1 LPEPNSAKNVSQ
13 DVFNNKKEYT
23 MPVFSP
29 FNRCLSAAQSLGL
42 AAAALLLS
50 ASAAVAQPQAL
61 LDNYTPVTLE
71 ELANPPASD
80 WLMWRGTPNNWA
92 HSPLDQINKDNVDSL
107 RLAWS
112 WTMEPGKQETT
123 PLVHDGIMFL
133 PQACD
138 FIEAVDATDGTPL
151 WEYRRATVDHVAPLS
166 CANRNGTLYKDQ
178 LIIATRDAYIVSLNA
193 TSGEVTWEQK
203 IGDWTVGQHYSGGP
217 QVFNG
222 KVITGMS
229 GCYYINTSCWIT
241 AHDADTGDELWRTN
255 TVPKI
260 GEPNGESWGD
270 VPNEQRRGGSAWMP
284 ASFDPELN
292 LIFIGVA
299 VPIPWGEI
307 QRGTRGGDVLYTN
320 STLALDAETGEI
332 QWYFQYIP
340 AGNWDQ
346 DHPFERLIV
355 ETEVTPDADAVSWM
369 NPNIASSER
378 RKVITGI
385 PGKPGIVWTL
395 DAATGDFLW
404 ATETNYQNIIVGVDV
419 EGRKGITNPEIDI
432 TEIGQQKLVCPTTQG
447 GINWNSVGYSP
458 QTNSLYTP
466 TNNTCMNF
474 ALRPVEPTVGLHHA
488 SARSSVDIGPEDTG
502 QVGQFASIDV
512 ATGETRWTYKQRA
525 GIGGSVLTTGG
536 GLVFV
541 SDDARRFRAFD
552 ADNGDI
558 LWEQVLN
565 STAGGFPVSYS
576 IDGVQYIAIA
586 AGEGVNYRRH
596 TPEIR
601 QRGGGNTLYVFRLP

>member
-1 LPEPNSAKNVSQ
+1 
-13 DVFNNKKEYT
+13 
-23 MPVFSP
+23 MPVLSS
-29 FNRCLSAAQSLGL
+29 FNRCLSAALS
-42 AAAALLLS
+42 AAAVALLLS
-50 ASAAVAQPQAL
+50 TSSAVAQAQAQAQAQAL
-61 LDNYTPVTLE
+61 LENYTPVTLE

-138 FIEAVDATDGTPL
+138 YIEAVDATDGTPL

-193 TSGEVTWEQK
+193 TSGEVTWERK

-241 AHDADTGDELWRTN
+241 AHDADTGEELWRTN
-255 TVPKI
+255 TVPRI

-284 ASFDPELN
+284 ASFDAELN

-320 STLALDAETGEI
+320 STLALNAETGEI

-346 DHPFERLIV
+346 DHPFERLVV
-355 ETEVTPDADAVSWM
+355 ETEVTPDVDAVSWM

-404 ATETNYQNIIVGVDV
+404 ATQTNYQNIIVGVDV

-576 IDGVQYIAIA
+576 VDGVQYIAIA

>member
-1 LPEPNSAKNVSQ
+1 
-13 DVFNNKKEYT
+13 
-23 MPVFSP
+23 MPFFSP
-29 FNRCLSAAQSLGL
+29 FNRCLSAAQSL
-42 AAAALLLS
+42 AAAFLLLS
-50 ASAAVAQPQAL
+50 AFAAVAQPQAL
-61 LDNYTPVTLE
+61 LNNYTPVTLE
-71 ELANPPASD
+71 ELADPPASD
-80 WLMWRGTPNNWA
+80 WLMWRGTPNNWG

-241 AHDADTGDELWRTN
+241 AHDADTGEELWRTN

-320 STLALDAETGEI
+320 STLALEAETGEI
-332 QWYFQYIP
+332 EWYFQYIP

-512 ATGETRWTYKQRA
+512 ATGETLWTYNQRA

-576 IDGVQYIAIA
+576 VEGVQYIAIA

>member
-1 LPEPNSAKNVSQ
+1 
-13 DVFNNKKEYT
+13 
-23 MPVFSP
+23 MPVLSS
-29 FNRCLSAAQSLGL
+29 FNRCLSAALS
-42 AAAALLLS
+42 AAAVALLLS
-50 ASAAVAQPQAL
+50 TSSAVAQAQAQAL
-61 LDNYTPVTLE
+61 LENYTPVTLE

-193 TSGEVTWEQK
+193 TSGEVTWERK

-241 AHDADTGDELWRTN
+241 AHDADTGEELWRTN
-255 TVPKI
+255 TVPRI

-332 QWYFQYIP
+332 EWYFQYIP

-355 ETEVTPDADAVSWM
+355 ETEVTPDVDAVSWM

-404 ATETNYQNIIVGVDV
+404 ATQTNYQNIIVGVDV

-502 QVGQFASIDV
+502 QVGQFASIDA

-576 IDGVQYIAIA
+576 VDGVQYIAIA

>member
-1 LPEPNSAKNVSQ
+1 
-13 DVFNNKKEYT
+13 
-23 MPVFSP
+23 MPVLSP
-29 FNRCLSAAQSLGL
+29 FNRCLSVVLHT

-50 ASAAVAQPQAL
+50 TSAAVAQPQSL

-71 ELANPPASD
+71 ELANPPAGD
-80 WLMWRGTPNNWA
+80 WLMWRGTPNHWA
-92 HSPLDQINKDNVDSL
+92 YSQLDQINKDNVDSL

-178 LIIATRDAYIVSLNA
+178 LIIATRDAFIVSLNA
-193 TSGEVTWEQK
+193 TSGEVTWEK
-203 IGDWTVGQHYSGGP
+203 EIGDWTVGQHYSGGP

-241 AHDADTGDELWRTN
+241 AHDADTGEELWRTN

-260 GEPNGESWGD
+260 GEPNWESWGD

-284 ASFDPELN
+284 ASFDPDLN

-332 QWYFQYIP
+332 AWYFQHIP

-346 DHPFERLIV
+346 DHPFERLVV

-369 NPNIASSER
+369 NPNITSSER

-404 ATETNYQNIIVGVDV
+404 ATETNFQNVIVGVDV

-466 TNNTCMNF
+466 TNNTCMDF

-488 SARSSVDIGPEDTG
+488 SARSRPDTGPEDTG
-502 QVGQFASIDV
+502 QVGQFTSIDV
-512 ATGETRWTYKQRA
+512 ATGETRWTYRQRA
-525 GIGGSVLTTGG
+525 GIGGSVLTTAG

-552 ADNGDI
+552 ADSGDI
-558 LWEQVLN
+558 LWEQILN

-576 IDGVQYIAIA
+576 VDGVQYIAIA

-601 QRGGGNTLYVFRLP
+601 QRAAGNTLYVFRLP

>member
-241 AHDADTGDELWRTN
+241 AHDADTGVELWRTN

-395 DAATGDFLW
+395 DAATGEFLW

-552 ADNGDI
+552 ADNGEI

-576 IDGVQYIAIA
+576 VDGVQYIAIA

>member
-1 LPEPNSAKNVSQ
+1 
-13 DVFNNKKEYT
+13 
-23 MPVFSP
+23 MPVLSS
-29 FNRCLSAAQSLGL
+29 FNRCLSAALS
-42 AAAALLLS
+42 AAAVALLLS
-50 ASAAVAQPQAL
+50 TSSAVAQAQAQAL
-61 LDNYTPVTLE
+61 LENYTPVTLE

-193 TSGEVTWEQK
+193 TSGEVTWERK

-241 AHDADTGDELWRTN
+241 AHDADTGEELWRTN
-255 TVPKI
+255 TVPRI

-332 QWYFQYIP
+332 EWYFQYIP

-355 ETEVTPDADAVSWM
+355 ETEVTPDVDAVSWM

-404 ATETNYQNIIVGVDV
+404 ATQTNYQNIIVGVDV

-576 IDGVQYIAIA
+576 VDGVQYIAIA

>member
-1 LPEPNSAKNVSQ
+1 
-13 DVFNNKKEYT
+13 

-29 FNRCLSAAQSLGL
+29 CNRCLSVAQSI
-42 AAAALLLS
+42 AAAALLIS

-138 FIEAVDATDGTPL
+138 FIEAVNATDGTPL

-395 DAATGDFLW
+395 DAATGEFLW

-576 IDGVQYIAIA
+576 VDGVQYIAIA

>member
-1 LPEPNSAKNVSQ
+1 VSQ

-29 FNRCLSAAQSLGL
+29 CNRCLSVAQSI
-42 AAAALLLS
+42 AAAALLIS
-50 ASAAVAQPQAL
+50 ASAAVSQPQAL

-576 IDGVQYIAIA
+576 VDGVQYIAIA

>member
-1 LPEPNSAKNVSQ
+1 
-13 DVFNNKKEYT
+13 
-23 MPVFSP
+23 MPFFSP
-29 FNRCLSAAQSLGL
+29 FNRCLSAAQSL
-42 AAAALLLS
+42 AAAFLLLS
-50 ASAAVAQPQAL
+50 AFAAVAQPQAL
-61 LDNYTPVTLE
+61 LNNYTPVTLE
-71 ELANPPASD
+71 ELADPPASD
-80 WLMWRGTPNNWA
+80 WLMWRGTPNNWG

-241 AHDADTGDELWRTN
+241 AHDADTGEELWRTN

-332 QWYFQYIP
+332 EWYFQYIP

-512 ATGETRWTYKQRA
+512 ATGETLWTYNQRA

-552 ADNGDI
+552 ADNGAI

-576 IDGVQYIAIA
+576 VEGVQYIAIA